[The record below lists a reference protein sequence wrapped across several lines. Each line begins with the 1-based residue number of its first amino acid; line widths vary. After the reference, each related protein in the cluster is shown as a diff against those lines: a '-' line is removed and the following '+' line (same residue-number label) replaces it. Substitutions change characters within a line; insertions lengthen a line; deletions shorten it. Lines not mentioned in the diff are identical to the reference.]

1 MDDSYSDSDNYNDDD
16 RTSSGHSEFSGYTMR
31 SGDSLVELRHGI
43 DEARWTPE
51 QISARGQELLSLD
64 LEGPR
69 AKSDLAPLYQHLHDV
84 DEALQQITD
93 DWPVRRGNIKRKGL
107 KYTKVEQFY
116 TDEEFAHLHI
126 EIGKQLLQRFNQLRA
141 AIQEGSRPHL
151 RGLSLCDMPN
161 EIANHIFHYC
171 GLLKGEKPDSNEYD
185 CDKVYPHGLPLD
197 FIMSLRLTC
206 RSLCEMVSP
215 ALFRVRAVRPSTESL
230 DRLDYISRHPQLS
243 KGVRQIHVS
252 VSYYDA
258 NIAKDPALFVLY
270 AIRRFTS
277 SCLVLSDGYNSDE
290 WEDYTFSEEEEMA
303 FDAYHSTDFDFEIRR
318 PKRKEG
324 LTLKKND
331 LRSIVDGWRKLV
343 APIRFENGKDTS
355 EAYDVYRR
363 KYADQE
369 LALSRFPQAVCE
381 AIARMPGIFFLEV
394 CDDGRDTKTFDHDYR
409 EKTATRKAK
418 MALLT
423 RPMSWEYFA
432 ADAIHVSNN
441 HVAPMVGK
449 LLPTLGSHGVKL
461 QFLQLAFTP
470 SIDIDCFRPNESDR
484 KNFVQAM
491 SNVQWFSFQIM
502 NNYHSSQDKA
512 SGPWPTRS
520 VEQLAALDGFLDCL
534 LSSDSLKEFSHDF
547 EALRWENARSPDGWY
562 LPSLMKARPWPNL
575 RKIRLKSVCLS
586 SLELDGF
593 LRKGPLLITRL
604 EEIHMARGT
613 WTQALDI
620 MREKYDPDWKPKDVF
635 EGVVDDGLKGLS
647 VQTNNWGGSRWNSAC
662 SAECAAMRARG
673 AYERAFEGVPS
684 GGYAMLGPNDYGD
697 VHKYISHQ
705 LKENPCRPYL

>member
-1 MDDSYSDSDNYNDDD
+1 MDDSYSDSVNYNDDD

-31 SGDSLVELRHGI
+31 RGDSLVELRHGI
-43 DEARWTPE
+43 DQATPE
-51 QISARGQELLSLD
+51 KISARGQELLSLD
-64 LEGPR
+64 LEEPL

-93 DWPVRRGNIKRKGL
+93 DWPVRRVKLHGELMQATVIPKQYQEPMNYNKSPFDAILEANR
-107 KYTKVEQFY
+107 YYVYEDEDSSWEDSETEQFY
-116 TDEEFAHLHI
+116 TDEEYADLHI
-126 EIGKQLLQRFNQLRA
+126 EIGKQLLQRFNQIRA
-141 AIQEGSRPHL
+141 AIQERSRPHL
-151 RGLSLCDMPN
+151 RALRLCDMPN

-185 CDKVYPHGLPLD
+185 CDKVYPHELPLD
-197 FIMSLRLTC
+197 LITSLRLTC

-215 ALFRVRAVRPSTESL
+215 ALLRVRAVRPSTESL

-252 VSYYDA
+252 ASYYDA

-324 LTLKKND
+324 RTLKKND
-331 LRSIVDGWRKLV
+331 LRRIVDGWRKLI
-343 APIRFENGKDTS
+343 APIRFENGMPTTSTAEGTEWRSAFEKEKILS

-369 LALSRFPQAVCE
+369 LALSRFPQVVCE
-381 AIARMPGIFFLEV
+381 AMARMPGIYFLEV
-394 CDDGRDTKTFDHDYR
+394 CDDGRDTSTFDHDYR
-409 EKTATRKAK
+409 EKMATRKAK

-441 HVAPMVGK
+441 HVAPMVEK
-449 LLPTLGSHGVKL
+449 LLSTLGSHGVKL
-461 QFLQLAFTP
+461 QFFQLALTP
-470 SIDIDCFRPNESDR
+470 PIDIDCFRITTERIGSE
-484 KNFVQAM
+484 KF
-491 SNVQWFSFQIM
+491 
-502 NNYHSSQDKA
+502 
-512 SGPWPTRS
+512 
-520 VEQLAALDGFLDCL
+520 
-534 LSSDSLKEFSHDF
+534 SDSLQEFSLDL
-547 EALRWENARSPDGWY
+547 ESLRWENVRSPDG
-562 LPSLMKARPWPNL
+562 
-575 RKIRLKSVCLS
+575 C

-620 MREKYDPDWKPKDVF
+620 RREKYDPNWKPKDVF
-635 EGVVDDGLKGLS
+635 KGMVDDALKGLS
-647 VQTNNWGGSRWNSAC
+647 VQSNNWGGSRWNSA
-662 SAECAAMRARG
+662 SGAECAAMRGRG

-684 GGYAMLGPNDYGD
+684 GGYAVLGPNDYGD

-705 LKENPCRPYL
+705 LEENPCRPYL